1 MRSTK
6 MSLEL
11 RSLGINSPGRVN
23 SGTGATFSVDSALCG
38 ALARKVVGA
47 CFASWL
53 TRS

>member
-23 SGTGATFSVDSALCG
+23 SDTGAPFAAESVVCE
-38 ALARKVVGA
+38 ALAR
-47 CFASWL
+47 
-53 TRS
+53 